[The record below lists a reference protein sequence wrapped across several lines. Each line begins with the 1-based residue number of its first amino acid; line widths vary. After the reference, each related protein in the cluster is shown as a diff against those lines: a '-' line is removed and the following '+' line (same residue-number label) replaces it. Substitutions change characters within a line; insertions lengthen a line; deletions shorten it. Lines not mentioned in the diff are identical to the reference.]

1 MASKN
6 LTSPFVGNWTYRSF
20 LNKPELDIE
29 FNELAFAVGT
39 IKVKASAMEE
49 FTGTIGGPGWE
60 LKLTGSASYGNPY
73 TVRFQGVGT
82 INKATWVYDYVGYL
96 IPSWPHG
103 VNQRPAIV
111 GSVIRT
117 VPHPNAAGGV
127 SAAGV
132 VASFIAVRQ

>member
-1 MASKN
+1 MAPTPKP

-20 LNKPELDIE
+20 INNPDLNTE
-29 FNELAFAVGT
+29 FNDLAFGLGT
-39 IKVKASAMEE
+39 IKIKSSAMEE
-49 FTGTIGGPGWE
+49 LTGTIGGEGWE
-60 LKLTGSASYGNPY
+60 LKLNGSTSYGNPY

-82 INKATWVYDYVGYL
+82 VNDETWVYDYIGYL
-96 IPSWPHG
+96 IPRWPAG

-117 VPHPNAAGGV
+117 VAHSKGKA
-127 SAAGV
+127 AAGV